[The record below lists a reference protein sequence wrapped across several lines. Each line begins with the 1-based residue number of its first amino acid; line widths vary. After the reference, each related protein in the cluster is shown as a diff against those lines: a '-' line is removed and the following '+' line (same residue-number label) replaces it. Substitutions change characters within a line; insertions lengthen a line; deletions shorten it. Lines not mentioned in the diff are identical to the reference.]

1 MCVTMGVWRWC
12 GVGCVLCASVLSV
25 GVVDMEYELWEGC
38 VSCVLRLSAC
48 SW

>member
-1 MCVTMGVWRWC
+1 M
-12 GVGCVLCASVLSV
+12 LSV
-25 GVVDMEYELWEGC
+25 GVLDMEYELWEGC